1 MDVSLKF
8 LGAAKSVTGSKYLLT
23 VDGANILVDGG
34 LFQGLKELRERNWHP
49 LPVDVQ
55 QIDMIVVT
63 HAHIDH
69 IGYLPRLVRDGF
81 AGTILCTQAT
91 ADLMTIMLKDA
102 AKLQEEEALFAF
114 KRGYS
119 KHAKPEPL
127 FNEAD
132 ALNVLSMVRSY
143 PMDKSIELLEHVSVM
158 FRNTGHLLGSA
169 FVTFTLEGHSQTKT
183 IVFSGDVG
191 RYDDPIMRPPDT
203 LTTADVL
210 IVESTYGDRTNP
222 MGDVKSRLA
231 EVVNEAVEHSG
242 CIVIPAFAVGRTQTL
257 IYYLHHLMAERRIP
271 TLPIFIDSPMAIN
284 ATDLYERHASNHKI
298 DVRKE
303 RGELISLFDSPN
315 IHFCNT
321 RDQSKA
327 LNERKSPAIIISAS
341 GMCTGGRILHHLHHR
356 LPRES
361 DTILFVGYQG
371 EGTRGR
377 DMLEGAPTIRVFGD
391 DVPVKCRIREVHGLS
406 AHADQP
412 ELLRWLSTLTQ
423 SPKVTFITHGEEKA
437 ARALGRTITE
447 KLGWNTVV
455 PEYLET
461 VNLFTGI

>member
-81 AGTILCTQAT
+81 AGTILCTHAT

-169 FVTFTLEGHSQTKT
+169 FVTFSLEGKAQTKT

-191 RYDDPIMRPPDT
+191 RYDDPIMRQPDT

-210 IVESTYGDRTNP
+210 VVESTYGDRTNP

-257 IYYLHHLMAERRIP
+257 IYYLHHLMAERR
-271 TLPIFIDSPMAIN
+271 
-284 ATDLYERHASNHKI
+284 
-298 DVRKE
+298 
-303 RGELISLFDSPN
+303 
-315 IHFCNT
+315 
-321 RDQSKA
+321 
-327 LNERKSPAIIISAS
+327 
-341 GMCTGGRILHHLHHR
+341 
-356 LPRES
+356 
-361 DTILFVGYQG
+361 
-371 EGTRGR
+371 
-377 DMLEGAPTIRVFGD
+377 
-391 DVPVKCRIREVHGLS
+391 
-406 AHADQP
+406 
-412 ELLRWLSTLTQ
+412 
-423 SPKVTFITHGEEKA
+423 
-437 ARALGRTITE
+437 
-447 KLGWNTVV
+447 
-455 PEYLET
+455 
-461 VNLFTGI
+461 

>member
-1 MDVSLKF
+1 
-8 LGAAKSVTGSKYLLT
+8 
-23 VDGANILVDGG
+23 
-34 LFQGLKELRERNWHP
+34 
-49 LPVDVQ
+49 
-55 QIDMIVVT
+55 
-63 HAHIDH
+63 HIDH

-132 ALNVLSMVRSY
+132 ALNVLAMVRSY

-191 RYDDPIMRPPDT
+191 RYDDPIMRQPDT

-210 IVESTYGDRTNP
+210 VVESTYGDRTNP

-257 IYYLHHLMAERRIP
+257 IYYLHHLMAEHRIP

-284 ATDLYERHASNHKI
+284 ATGLYERHASNHKI

-327 LNERKSPAIIISAS
+327 LNDRKSPAIIISAS

-391 DVPVKCRIREVHGLS
+391 
-406 AHADQP
+406 
-412 ELLRWLSTLTQ
+412 
-423 SPKVTFITHGEEKA
+423 
-437 ARALGRTITE
+437 
-447 KLGWNTVV
+447 
-455 PEYLET
+455 
-461 VNLFTGI
+461 

>member
-1 MDVSLKF
+1 MS
-8 LGAAKSVTGSKYLLT
+8 
-23 VDGANILVDGG
+23 
-34 LFQGLKELRERNWHP
+34 
-49 LPVDVQ
+49 
-55 QIDMIVVT
+55 
-63 HAHIDH
+63 
-69 IGYLPRLVRDGF
+69 
-81 AGTILCTQAT
+81 
-91 ADLMTIMLKDA
+91 IMLKDA

-127 FNEAD
+127 FTEAD
-132 ALNVLSMVRSY
+132 ALKVLAMVRSY
-143 PMDKSIELLEHVSVM
+143 PMNKSIELLEHVSVM
-158 FRNTGHLLGSA
+158 FRNSGHLLGAA
-169 FVTFTLEGHSQTKT
+169 FLTFTLEGDTQTKT

-191 RYDDPIMRPPDT
+191 RYGDPIMREPEP
-203 LTTADVL
+203 LTEADVL

-231 EVVNEAVEHSG
+231 EVINEAVQHEG
-242 CIVIPAFAVGRTQTL
+242 CILIPAFAVGRTQTL
-257 IYYLHHLMAERRIP
+257 TYYLHHLMAERRIP

-284 ATDLYERHASNHKI
+284 ATDLYERHASDHKI

-327 LNERKSPAIIISAS
+327 LNERRAPAIIISAS

-361 DTILFVGYQG
+361 DTVLFVGYQG

-377 DMLEGAPTIRVFGD
+377 DMLEGAPTIRIFGD

-406 AHADQP
+406 AHGDQP
-412 ELLRWLSTLTQ
+412 ELLRWLGTLTQ
-423 SPKVTFITHGEEKA
+423 APKVTFITHGEEKA
-437 ARALGRTITE
+437 ATAMAKTITE

-455 PEYLET
+455 PEYLES
-461 VNLFTGI
+461 VKLFTGI

>member
-49 LPVDVQ
+49 LPVDVR

-81 AGTILCTQAT
+81 AGTILCTHAT

-169 FVTFTLEGHSQTKT
+169 FVTFSLEGKAQTKT

-191 RYDDPIMRPPDT
+191 RYDDPIMRQPDT

-210 IVESTYGDRTNP
+210 VVESTYGDRTNP

-321 RDQSKA
+321 
-327 LNERKSPAIIISAS
+327 
-341 GMCTGGRILHHLHHR
+341 
-356 LPRES
+356 
-361 DTILFVGYQG
+361 
-371 EGTRGR
+371 
-377 DMLEGAPTIRVFGD
+377 
-391 DVPVKCRIREVHGLS
+391 
-406 AHADQP
+406 
-412 ELLRWLSTLTQ
+412 ELLRWLSTLIQ

-447 KLGWNTVV
+447 KFGWNTVV